1 MQQYNTVIL
10 KWLIV
15 VMTTIIIIGGTVYGG
30 RAKPVIASS
39 SNPVII
45 TVKSGMSANEI
56 GILLH
61 EQDVIKSI
69 TLFHFIAKM
78 HNLENSLQAGEY
90 AFTKDMSVQQIVTM
104 LSKGETAYQQI
115 TIPEGY
121 SVEQIAKLIEGK
133 NLGSSERFK
142 AAAQNYTPYEY
153 MMTANTGGAY
163 KTEGYIF
170 PNTYRVAQGTTE
182 EQLLAMM
189 VNQFDE
195 QFTPAMRERTKE
207 IGLSVREVVIL
218 ASLVEKEAQ
227 LEQDRPLIAG
237 VFLNRIR
244 QDMPLQSCATIQY
257 ILGYPKPE
265 LSIEDTMIA
274 SPYNTYQNK
283 GLPPGPIANPG
294 KAAIQAVLYPTA
306 TDYLYFVADKQGAH
320 HFSRTYEE
328 HLAAIEQVR
337 K

>member
-1 MQQYNTVIL
+1 MQQYNTTTV

-15 VMTTIIIIGGTVYGG
+15 VMTTIIIIVSTVYEG
-30 RAKPVIASS
+30 RVTPVAASI

-45 TVKSGMSANEI
+45 TVQPGMSANEI
-56 GILLH
+56 GNLLY
-61 EQDVIKSI
+61 ERGLIQSVMV
-69 TLFHFIAKM
+69 FHLAAKM

-90 AFTKDMSVQQIVTM
+90 AFTREMSVQQIVAR
-104 LSKGETAYQQI
+104 LAKGETAYRQI

-121 SVEQIAKLIEGK
+121 SVEQIARLVEEK
-133 NLGSSERFK
+133 NLGSSEKFK
-142 AAAQNYTPYEY
+142 AAARDYTPYAY
-153 MMTANTGGAY
+153 MATANTGVTY
-163 KTEGYIF
+163 KSEGYIF
-170 PNTYRVAQGTTE
+170 PDTYRIARGTTE
-182 EQLLAMM
+182 EQLLSMM
-189 VNQFDE
+189 VSQFDE
-195 QFTPAMRERTKE
+195 QFTPVMRARVKE
-207 IGLSVREVVIL
+207 LGLSIREVVIL

-227 LEQDRPLIAG
+227 LAQDRPLIAG
-237 VFLNRIR
+237 AFFNRIR

-257 ILGYPKPE
+257 ILGYPKAE

-294 KAAIQAVLYPTA
+294 KAAIQAVLYPA
-306 TDYLYFVADKQGAH
+306 VTDYLYFVADKQGAH